1 MRDIDKAIRSASVQD
16 LERELKTPCGGDRRH
31 WRHSPHPLYRAAQL
45 GRIDLMEKWIEWG
58 CSLRGTHG
66 IPLYGRESKSVDPYD
81 TRAIVAVLFEMNS
94 NLITLV
100 GDCKP
105 YLLEGIFNEIV
116 RYDSKHLNNLDLFR
130 GLTQMRT
137 NKIDTTELVSNMIV
151 IAIGSG
157 DGPLKQLLEFNNGV
171 IAPSENW
178 RGAFSTNGY
187 HIAPERFK
195 DADAYKRVN
204 ALPSD
209 LIASVD
215 ATVLLEM
222 GLAVTI
228 YSLKMHMDLME
239 RSDQFKVRRKKTNW
253 DVLQSSFN
261 RQWRSGA
268 FNENEWTAI
277 FDCLLND
284 VVDIRSTGGYSRS
297 TIYSF
302 IQRVALPET
311 VLTALAVRAWE
322 ASPTLMHLPMQKTIG
337 ANTNQAARSFIQST
351 ENSHGALLN
360 IRSTLMSLE
369 SHGRLQRVMQTQ
381 TKKVKE
387 PVVVHKRRM

>member
-1 MRDIDKAIRSASVQD
+1 MRDIDKMIRNASVQE

-45 GRIDLMEKWIEWG
+45 GRVDLMEKWIEWG

-81 TRAIVAVLFEMNS
+81 TRAIVWVLFEMN
-94 NLITLV
+94 NDLITLV
-100 GDCKP
+100 GDYKP
-105 YLLEGIFNEIV
+105 YLLEGIFNDIV
-116 RYDSKHLNNLDLFR
+116 RYDSKRLNNLDLFR

-137 NKIDTTELVSNMIV
+137 SKIDTTELVSNMIV
-151 IAIGSG
+151 VAIGAG

-171 IAPSENW
+171 VAPSENW

-187 HIAPERFK
+187 HIAPGRFK

-204 ALPSD
+204 ALSSE
-209 LIASVD
+209 LISAVD
-215 ATVLLEM
+215 ATVFLEM

-239 RSDQFKVRRKKTNW
+239 RSDRFKVRRKKTNW
-253 DVLQSSFN
+253 DALQSSFN
-261 RQWRSGA
+261 NQWRSGA
-268 FNENEWTAI
+268 FNDNEWMNI

-284 VVDIRSTGGYSRS
+284 VVDIRSTGGYTRS
-297 TIYSF
+297 TIFSF
-302 IQRVALPET
+302 IQSVRLPET
-311 VLTALAVRAWE
+311 VLTSLAVRAWE
-322 ASPTLMHLPMQKTIG
+322 ASPTLMHLPVQRGIG
-337 ANTNQAARSFIQST
+337 ANTNKTARSFIQLT
-351 ENSHGALLN
+351 ENSSGALQN
-360 IRSTLMSLE
+360 IRSALMSLE
-369 SHGRLQRVMQTQ
+369 SHDRLQRVMQTQ
-381 TKKVKE
+381 TKKIKE